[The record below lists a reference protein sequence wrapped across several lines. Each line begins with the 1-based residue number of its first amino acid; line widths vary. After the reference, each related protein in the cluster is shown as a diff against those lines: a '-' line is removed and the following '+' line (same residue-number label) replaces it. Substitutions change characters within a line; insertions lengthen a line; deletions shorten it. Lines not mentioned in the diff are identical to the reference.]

1 MLKKLVGMHFA
12 AVSLSFA
19 NTMLRELSF
28 ILDSWLSVKI
38 SGDSQ
43 DDNDDVGSLLI
54 STTSVEAL

>member
-1 MLKKLVGMHFA
+1 MHFVA
-12 AVSLSFA
+12 LSFSLA

-38 SGDSQ
+38 SGDSE